1 MGDSLLL
8 SSVFQFSRKIRQS
21 IDKTAGKIRW
31 VGKKLLL
38 LLKMSVP
45 INIPSIKKDTSR
57 RNVCH
62 RKLSLKKTLL
72 PIAFLAFRRIW
83 KEYFFH
89 YSFCLFH
96 FTWRGISGRFWWT
109 GHPAVELFHH
119 MQYCAKSSQPLCKSC
134 KTPFLKK

>member
-62 RKLSLKKTLL
+62 RKLSLKKTVTYSIFSIQKDLERILFSLFLL
-72 PIAFLAFRRIW
+72 FI
-83 KEYFFH
+83 
-89 YSFCLFH
+89 SFYMKRNIRKVLMDR
-96 FTWRGISGRFWWT
+96 TSSSG
-109 GHPAVELFHH
+109 AVLP
-119 MQYCAKSSQPLCKSC
+119 YAILCKIF
-134 KTPFLKK
+134 TTTVQVL